1 LHNCYRE
8 PMVIQTQGL
17 SFSFGNQQ
25 VVKSLSLQVPAGSI
39 YGFLGPNGAGK
50 TTTIKML
57 LNLLQTGEGSIHIF
71 GQELQTNR
79 ISILSQI
86 GSLIEQ
92 PAIYHHLTGKENLMN
107 RALLLQVDEK
117 RVDEMLKLVQLT
129 SAANKKAGQYSLGM
143 KQRLGIALALL
154 NDPKLLILD
163 EPTNGLDP
171 NGIIEIRE
179 LLMKLV
185 GTGKTVFI
193 SSHLLA
199 EIEKMATHV
208 GIINNGELM
217 FQGTIHDLQNISQ
230 PLINIE
236 TDNTVDAANLLKRH
250 NFTVTDI
257 DNDRLFVPFTSKQ
270 QVGEINTLLVQNN
283 ITVYSISKQHK
294 DLEKLFLDITKSN

>member
-1 LHNCYRE
+1 
-8 PMVIQTQGL
+8 MVIQTEGV

-57 LNLLQTGEGSIHIF
+57 LNLLQSGEGSIHIF
-71 GQELQTNR
+71 EKELNSNR
-79 ISILSQI
+79 IEILKQI

-92 PAIYHHLTGKENLMN
+92 PAIYQHLTGRENLLN
-107 RALLLQVDEK
+107 RAMLLQVNEAK
-117 RVDEMLKLVQLT
+117 VDEMLKLVQLT
-129 SAANKKAGQYSLGM
+129 NAADKKAGQYSLGM

-179 LLMKLV
+179 LMLRLV
-185 GTGKTVFI
+185 ATGKTVFI

-208 GIINNGELM
+208 GIINNGQLM
-217 FQGTIHDLQNISQ
+217 FQGTISDLQNISQ

-250 NFTVTDI
+250 NFTVTDV
-257 DNDRLFVPFTSKQ
+257 DQDHLYVPFTSKEQ
-270 QVGEINTLLVQNN
+270 IGEINTLLIQNGLIVFGIN
-283 ITVYSISKQHK
+283 KQRK
-294 DLEKLFLDITKSN
+294 DLERLFLDITTKAN